1 MQTKNK
7 TILVII
13 YLLNFFLF
21 STFVESD
28 EFDISAIEVTVDK
41 KNNTIIGK
49 GSVEATD
56 SDGRIINAEKITYK
70 DTLCVCV

>member
-41 KNNTIIGK
+41 KN
-49 GSVEATD
+49 
-56 SDGRIINAEKITYK
+56 
-70 DTLCVCV
+70 